1 MKRRLYL
8 QIYLTFVGILVLF
21 CVLLSLAWMFVP
33 HGAEELRAF
42 EGAEAVL
49 GELLPGPERSN
60 EELQA
65 ALERLRQK
73 LPLHLAVH
81 GPHGKLL
88 AAVGDRLPPPR
99 SGRTQS
105 GWMRSRGA
113 GTTVAVHLPGERWL
127 VARHGPHGP
136 GFAGGWLGGLAL
148 LAVAIAVGA
157 YPLVRRTTRRLER
170 LQDRVEQLGKGELAT
185 RVEVEG
191 NDEVA
196 DLARSFNR
204 AAGRIEQ
211 LVNAQRGLLASASH
225 ELRSPL
231 ARIRVAIEL
240 LASDSNHELRDQ
252 VANDIAELDD
262 LIGEVLFASRLES
275 LDQLEQSEEIDL
287 LALLAEEAARDDV
300 GVSGEPL
307 TIFGDRRM
315 LRRLIRNLLQ
325 NGKRYGAG
333 SDVES
338 SVQGQGEGK
347 VLLSVCDH
355 GPGVPEGERE
365 RIFEPFYRLAGSAEH
380 REGGIG
386 LGLSIV
392 RQIARHHGGEVR
404 CLPREGRGT
413 CFEVTLPSG
422 TPQR

>member
-21 CVLLSLAWMFVP
+21 SVLLSLAWMFVP
-33 HGAEELRAF
+33 HGAEEFRVF

-49 GELLPGPERSN
+49 GELLPGPEHSN

-65 ALERLRQK
+65 VLERLRQR

-81 GPHGKLL
+81 GPQGRLL
-88 AAVGDRLPPPR
+88 AAVGDRLPPPHR
-99 SGRTQS
+99 GRTQS
-105 GWMRSRGA
+105 GWMRSHGE
-113 GTTVAVHLPGERWL
+113 GTTVAVRLPGERWL

-204 AAGRIEQ
+204 AAGRIEK

-252 VANDIAELDD
+252 VATDIAELDD

-275 LDQLEQSEEIDL
+275 LEQLERTEEVDL
-287 LALLAEEAARDDV
+287 LALLAEEGARDNISV
-300 GVSGEPL
+300 AGEPV
-307 TIFGDRRM
+307 TISGDRRM

-333 SDVES
+333 SDVEA
-338 SVQGQGEGK
+338 SVEADKGEA
-347 VLLSVCDH
+347 LLRICDR

-365 RIFEPFYRLAGSAEH
+365 RIFESFYRLVGTGEH
-380 REGGIG
+380 REGGVG

-392 RQIARHHGGEVR
+392 RQIARHHGGEAR
-404 CLPREGRGT
+404 CLPRPKGGS
-413 CFEVTLPSG
+413 CFEVSLPLG
-422 TPQR
+422 PTHR